1 MYEFPADNPD
11 LQIVERSSEP
21 NAGADRVTSRLTW
34 PLAAVVALLL
44 LRFVVPYFAEHLQY
58 SITKGRQR
66 AELEAAKVGLEQL
79 PLGELS
85 TAYQLVSKRVAPSVV
100 HINVASSMLRGQGAE
115 LDPRLQR
122 LYPEALGQGS
132 GVIVDAAGYIV
143 TNNHV
148 VSEATK
154 IQVTL
159 NDGRVIDG
167 TVVGIDSL
175 TDLAVLK
182 IDATDLEAV
191 EWGDSDQLDVG
202 ALVWAVGSPFGLQHS
217 ITFGILSAKN
227 RTTGTAWQDF
237 LQTDAAVNP
246 GNSGGPL
253 VDASG
258 RIVGINTAIVGD
270 SYQGISF
277 AIPSNVARQVY
288 EKLRSNGHVERGWLG
303 AQLGDV
309 TDEVAREER

>member
-1 MYEFPADNPD
+1 MYEFPADNSD
-11 LQIVERSSEP
+11 SQIVERSSDP
-21 NAGADRVTSRLTW
+21 NAGADRMTSRLTW
-34 PLAAVVALLL
+34 PLAVIAALLL

-100 HINVASSMLRGQGAE
+100 HINVASSMLRGRGAE

-122 LYPEALGQGS
+122 LYPESGGQGC

-148 VSEATK
+148 VSDATK

-167 TVVGIDSL
+167 TVVGIDTL

-182 IDATDLEAV
+182 IEATDLETV

-217 ITFGILSAKN
+217 ITFGIL
-227 RTTGTAWQDF
+227 
-237 LQTDAAVNP
+237 
-246 GNSGGPL
+246 
-253 VDASG
+253 
-258 RIVGINTAIVGD
+258 
-270 SYQGISF
+270 
-277 AIPSNVARQVY
+277 
-288 EKLRSNGHVERGWLG
+288 
-303 AQLGDV
+303 
-309 TDEVAREER
+309 